1 MLNPI
6 KIKKTALLLIIFFIS
21 ATNLSAQYIR
31 INWQHCYTYN
41 YKERIGTV
49 SVTPSGN
56 GVFLL
61 RNRQENYPEPG
72 YNKIHLEKTDL
83 NDNVLWSKYYSSSQ
97 GAGCSEIVK
106 ADENNFYILGATLH
120 GGGDVTY
127 NPYEDTENIWVVK
140 IDSSGNKIWDKVFGG
155 TGGDYAYNIAV
166 MADGGVVIAATFAA
180 PYADSLYEGD
190 ASKYY
195 GFWDM
200 WVVKLNKDDGH
211 IEWDYTYGSTMR
223 EYGSSVIATADGG
236 CLAGGSSASA
246 PDGNVVCTDDSG
258 ERITQGVL
266 LKLNAQ
272 GEVEWQKCYGSSEN
286 DGVNCLLETDDGYIV
301 GAATCGED
309 QDLEGAGYH
318 PGYDHLGNRLYDFW
332 IYKIDKQGNLL
343 WSRCYGGSEDEGPKK
358 LFQTTEGE
366 IVVFGVTQSIDGDVK
381 RVYQPYYE
389 MKIIWMLKLSA
400 QGDLLWQRCIGGLGT
415 QTIEDGVAMLDDN
428 NYIIAANCH
437 FGTEGDLTCGTN
449 YDSLGGAYDFSWIAH
464 ITDTT
469 NGYGLGVHEDEASR
483 YIKVY
488 PNPANDYAVFKYTLP
503 AGTTGAQLQLRDLF
517 GRLVKEE
524 KIQGKEGQILVNTA
538 SLPAGTYFYTLL
550 AGNKAY
556 NGKMMVAR

>member
-6 KIKKTALLLIIFFIS
+6 KIKKTALLLIIFLIS

-31 INWQHCYTYN
+31 FNWQQCYTYN
-41 YKERIGTV
+41 YKEWQCTS
-49 SVTPSGN
+49 SVIKAGN
-56 GVFLL
+56 GLLIL
-61 RNRQENYPEPG
+61 RNRQENYPEEG
-72 YNKIHLEKTDL
+72 YNKIYIEKTDM
-83 NDNVLWSKYYSSSQ
+83 NGNVLWNKYFSSLI
-97 GAGCSEIVK
+97 GAAAYDIKK
-106 ADENNFYILGATLH
+106 ADETNFYILGMTS
-120 GGGDVTY
+120 GEGGDVTY
-127 NPYEDTENIWVVK
+127 NPYLNTRNIWVIK
-140 IDSSGNKIWDKVFGG
+140 IDSSGNKLWDKVFGG
-155 TGGDYAYNIAV
+155 TGGDEPTGISV
-166 MADGGVVIAATFAA
+166 TSDGGVVISATYGSYYGG
-180 PYADSLYEGD
+180 PYVGD

-200 WVVKLNKDDGH
+200 WEVKLNKDDGH

-223 EYGSSVIATADGG
+223 EYSSSVIATADGG
-236 CLAGGSSASA
+236 CLAGGTSASA
-246 PDGNVVCTDDSG
+246 PDGNVACWDESG
-258 ERITQGVL
+258 NVITQGVL

-272 GEVEWQKCYGSSEN
+272 GEVEWQKCYGSSQN
-286 DGVNCLLETDDGYIV
+286 DGVARLLETDDGYII
-301 GAATCGED
+301 GAGTQGED

-318 PGYDHLGNRLYDFW
+318 PGYGHTGNRLDDIW
-332 IYKIDKQGNLL
+332 IYKIDKQGNLI
-343 WSRCYGGSEDEGPKK
+343 WSKCFGGSNDEYPCK
-358 LFQTTEGE
+358 LFQTSEGE

-381 RVYQPYYE
+381 RIYQPYYE

-415 QTIEDGVAMLDDN
+415 QTIEDGVAMLDDH

-464 ITDTT
+464 LTDTT
-469 NGYGLGVHEDEASR
+469 NGYGLGVHEEKASR

-503 AGTTGAQLQLRDLF
+503 AGTTSAQLQLRDLF

-524 KIQGKEGQILVNTA
+524 KIEGKEGQKLVNTA

-556 NGKMMVAR
+556 NGKLMVEQ